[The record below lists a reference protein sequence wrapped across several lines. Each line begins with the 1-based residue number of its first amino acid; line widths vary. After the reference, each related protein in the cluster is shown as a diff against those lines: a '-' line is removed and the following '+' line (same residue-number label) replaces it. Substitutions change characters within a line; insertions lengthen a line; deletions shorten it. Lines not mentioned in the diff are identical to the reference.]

1 MMSKRILADVVV
13 CCCLLCVLPA
23 SAASTTSVWTA
34 VAASRGVEARPATAT
49 TAVDWRDVR
58 RGDELASK
66 TSVRTGRRGRATL
79 TRHGSV
85 LIVDPRSLVELPEP
99 ATDGVETSIIQ
110 SSGSVMYEVD
120 RRDSRHFEVV
130 TPHLVAGVKGTS
142 FLVTVESD
150 FTAVTVESGLVE
162 VLNPA
167 NGESTDLGPGESV
180 FLDREEQR
188 LDYVDLREAQPP
200 RARKEVRRLVQME
213 RRRQPEIRDGGD
225 DGDKQ
230 GWVADADPLGSGGD
244 DWKEVDDEHWA
255 TEDRDGGSIDTV
267 EVGGAKTGVVG
278 VDPVGLPEEPEDD
291 PTVSGKAGGTDKV
304 RQVD

>member
-1 MMSKRILADVVV
+1 MMSKRILTNVV
-13 CCCLLCVLPA
+13 CCSLLAVLPA
-23 SAASTTSVWTA
+23 SAAVTTSVWTA
-34 VAASRGVEARPATAT
+34 VAASRGVEARPATAA
-49 TAVDWRDVR
+49 TADDWRDVR

-79 TRHGSV
+79 TRHASV
-85 LIVDPRSLVELPEP
+85 LIVDPGSQIELPEP
-99 ATDGVETSIIQ
+99 GSGGVETSIIQ

-120 RRDSRHFEVV
+120 RRDARHFEVV

-142 FLVTVESD
+142 FLVTVESGY
-150 FTAVTVESGLVE
+150 TAVTVESGLVE

-213 RRRQPEIRDGGD
+213 RRLQPESRDG
-225 DGDKQ
+225 
-230 GWVADADPLGSGGD
+230 GGD

-255 TEDRDGGSIDTV
+255 AEDLDGGSIDRIDV
-267 EVGGAKTGVVG
+267 DGAKVGVVG
-278 VDPVGLPEEPEDD
+278 VDPVGLPEEPEGD
-291 PTVSGKAGGTDKV
+291 PAVSGKAGGTDKV
-304 RQVD
+304 RRVD